1 MEHPY
6 EYRMAV
12 QFLTPDPTSGTP
24 DFQDENSRASLFH
37 SLSEF
42 ADHLPQALATMPE
55 GEGWEVNSH
64 SLMFANNSIV
74 VSMLL
79 QRPKPLK

>member
-6 EYRMAV
+6 EYRIAV

-24 DFQDENSRASLFH
+24 NFQEEHSRASLFR
-37 SLSEF
+37 SLTEF
-42 ADHLPQALATMPE
+42 ADQLPQALATMPE

-64 SLMFANNSIV
+64 SLMFANSSIV

-79 QRPKPLK
+79 QRPKPQK